1 MYFANPWGL
10 LSLLSLPVIVVIHLY
25 HRRFPPMIVAGLH
38 LWGVETHTRTAGR
51 RLERL
56 PITSTLL
63 LELLAALLL
72 SIVLSRP
79 QWGDADSAVHL
90 VVVLDN
96 SASMSATTMQG
107 KSFRDTVVEELEERI
122 ETLSRGSMLTIIL
135 TGRRPVMLAGPRTS
149 WPTAKQQLDN
159 WRPSANEHD
168 FQPAWD
174 LAGQLAE
181 ESGRLLF
188 FTDHLPASDVP
199 VPKLMEIV
207 SMGESGGNVA
217 VTTASWTFDSTA
229 AKGNVF
235 LRVGN
240 YGTQTARVTV
250 LGRTDVEDIFRRT
263 LSIKANSSVALET
276 EVRGGLGR
284 LNIEVR
290 SAGDRL
296 GLDNSVTLVEPKVR
310 MLDVAVAL
318 GNTHPALRPI
328 QRVLAGIPDL
338 NLNMG
343 ESESAHLVIAPAEPL
358 PASQGNLWWL
368 GVGPINLSEQ
378 ARKAAEDFIGPFLL
392 EKRNP
397 LLDGIVLGGV
407 IWGGVQPVELDVN
420 PLISAGKFPLLAQ
433 LKGTQ
438 TTAYLLNI
446 DLSRPNLTDSPDWP
460 ILIKNLIDLRRDNL
474 PGLRRWNYR
483 LNEEIR
489 FRLFEGSGN
498 LGSAE
503 FAAGREETAQELS
516 LRHQGKSRPL
526 ARSGIVEVPPL
537 PNPGIYEVFD
547 GENRI
552 GEFSVNFHDPQE
564 SSLLVL
570 NTAQRDPTVEPAEN
584 ETKLDNFYSWM
595 ILLCLFLILA
605 AVLLDW
611 KVLFGRRRQTA
622 F

>member
-10 LSLLSLPVIVVIHLY
+10 LGLLAMPAIVAIHMY

-38 LWGVETHTRTAGR
+38 LWGAETQTRTAGR

-72 SIVLSRP
+72 SLVLSRP
-79 QWGDADSAVHL
+79 QWGDANSAVHL

-107 KSFRDTVVEELEERI
+107 KSFRDTVVEKLEERV
-122 ETLSRGSMLTIIL
+122 ETLSRGSVLTIIL
-135 TGRRPVMLAGPRTS
+135 TGRRPVMLSGPRAS
-149 WPTAKQQLDN
+149 WSVAKQQLDN
-159 WRPSANEHD
+159 WQPSANEHD

-188 FTDHLPASDVP
+188 FTDQLPNADVP
-199 VPKLMEIV
+199 MPKLMEIV
-207 SMGESGGNVA
+207 SVGRPGENVA
-217 VTTASWTFDSTA
+217 VSTARWTFDSTTG
-229 AKGNVF
+229 KGDVF
-235 LRVGN
+235 LRVEN
-240 YGTQTARVTV
+240 YGTQTANVTV
-250 LGRTDVEDIFRRT
+250 LGRTDGEDIFRRT
-263 LSIKANSSVALET
+263 LSVNANSSVALET
-276 EVRGGLGR
+276 EVPGGLGR

-296 GLDNSVTLVEPKVR
+296 GLDNTVTLIEPKVR
-310 MLDVAVAL
+310 MLNVTVNL
-318 GNTHPALRPI
+318 PNNHPALRPI
-328 QRVLAGIPDL
+328 QRVLAGMPDL
-338 NLNMG
+338 NLEVG
-343 ESESAHLVIAPAEPL
+343 DSEAAHLVIASAEPL

-368 GVGPINLSEQ
+368 GVGPLDLSEQ
-378 ARKAAEDFIGPFLL
+378 AREEAKDLIGPFLL

-397 LLDGIVLGGV
+397 LIDGMVLGGV

-420 PLISAGKFPLLAQ
+420 PIISAGKFPLLAQ

-489 FRLFEGSGN
+489 FRLFEGTRN
-498 LGSAE
+498 LG
-503 FAAGREETAQELS
+503 GETAQELS
-516 LRHQGKSRPL
+516 LRHEGKSRPL
-526 ARSGIVEVPPL
+526 ARSSIVEVPPL

-547 GENRI
+547 GDNLL
-552 GEFSVNFHDPQE
+552 GEFSVNFHDPEE
-564 SSLLVL
+564 SKLIGL
-570 NTAQRDPTVEPAEN
+570 NSANREPTVETTAN
-584 ETKLDNFYSWM
+584 ETRLDNFYSWI

-611 KVLFGRRRQTA
+611 KVLFGRKQHRA
-622 F
+622 I